1 MSTAD
6 WAPPHARPL
15 AEAVIAA
22 TRADPRIVGL
32 TANGSAATGTMD
44 EFSDLDFVVVCRDE
58 DQPDVLRDAP
68 RFAARLGPLL
78 ACYTGEHMGEP
89 RLLITLYGPPAV
101 HVDLKFVADRD
112 LDQRAEDG
120 MILWQRD
127 GALDVALRRAA
138 AARPRTD
145 PQWIEDRIWVW
156 LHYGAAKLGRGEL
169 FECLGLLATLRS
181 VAFGPLIA
189 QARGHRPAGERR
201 LEQMAPDLV
210 PELAATVGDYTP
222 QGCAAALRAAAG
234 LYRRLRDETPSL
246 VRRTDVEAVSLG
258 YLAQIEARI
267 PSPGDR

>member
-1 MSTAD
+1 
-6 WAPPHARPL
+6 
-15 AEAVIAA
+15 
-22 TRADPRIVGL
+22 
-32 TANGSAATGTMD
+32 
-44 EFSDLDFVVVCRDE
+44 
-58 DQPDVLRDAP
+58 
-68 RFAARLGPLL
+68 
-78 ACYTGEHMGEP
+78 
-89 RLLITLYGPPAV
+89 
-101 HVDLKFVADRD
+101 
-112 LDQRAEDG
+112 